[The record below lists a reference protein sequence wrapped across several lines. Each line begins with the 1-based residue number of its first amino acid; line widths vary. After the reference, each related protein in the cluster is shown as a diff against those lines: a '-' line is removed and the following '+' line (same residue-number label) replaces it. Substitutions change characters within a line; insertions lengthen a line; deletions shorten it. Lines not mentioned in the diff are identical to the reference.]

1 MGPALRTCFM
11 GRQPFTGYCTTCRR
25 RRVKCD
31 RTEPVCNRCVKA
43 GLECPGYKQVMRMQ
57 QHFVGRGG
65 GLIRAPGGSVP
76 SNGPKYPGHS
86 ALPASRD
93 KLRFHF
99 TFATIAGRISG
110 RVFCRLAR
118 LGTLTCLTKR
128 AWLSPQVTLARPKR
142 ILTWNPKLPSFLRLL
157 SRLSSLRWI
166 ED

>member
-31 RTEPVCNRCVKA
+31 RTEPVCNRRVKA

-65 GLIRAPGGSVP
+65 GLIRAPGGVSTLERPEV
-76 SNGPKYPGHS
+76 
-86 ALPASRD
+86 
-93 KLRFHF
+93 
-99 TFATIAGRISG
+99 
-110 RVFCRLAR
+110 AR

>member
-11 GRQPFTGYCTTCRR
+11 GRQPFTGYFTTCRR

-65 GLIRAPGGSVP
+65 GLIRAPGGVSTLERPEVP
-76 SNGPKYPGHS
+76 RSLSLAGFEGQIAFSFYF
-86 ALPASRD
+86 RD
-93 KLRFHF
+93 YR
-99 TFATIAGRISG
+99 
-110 RVFCRLAR
+110 
-118 LGTLTCLTKR
+118 
-128 AWLSPQVTLARPKR
+128 WARPKR